1 MSSVAFVDTGQ
12 PAAGPE
18 VAVNLSNMHST
29 LEAIG
34 ERARSGE
41 GFTLFTI
48 NLDHVVKLNENDA
61 FREAYGRANFVTA
74 DGWPVVWL
82 IDQEGSGLE
91 RTTGADLLEPMC
103 RQASEMGYSVYFVG
117 PGPESQRKGL
127 GILTTRYPGLKVAG
141 AEAPQLP
148 STLDDAL
155 VDAMAGRI
163 TASGARICVLSLGAP
178 KQELLADALHQRCP
192 NVGFLCIGAALD
204 FISGHASRAPDWV
217 KRAKLEWCWRLVHD
231 PMRLTL
237 RYANCAFALVKLALP
252 GIFRRGPRLKLADP
266 K

>member
-1 MSSVAFVDTGQ
+1 MSVVAFDGAARSV
-12 PAAGPE
+12 AGPE
-18 VAVNLSNMHST
+18 VAVNLSNMHRT
-29 LEAIG
+29 LAAIG
-34 ERARSGE
+34 ERAQSGE
-41 GFTLFTI
+41 GFTLFTV

-82 IDQEGSGLE
+82 IDQAGSGLE

-103 RQASEMGYSVYFVG
+103 RQASELGYSIYFVG
-117 PGPESQRKGL
+117 PSPESQRKGL
-127 GILTTRYPGLKVAG
+127 EILSARYPGLKIAG

-148 STLDDAL
+148 ATLDDAL
-155 VDAMAGRI
+155 VDAMAARVE
-163 TASGARICVLSLGAP
+163 ASGARICVLSLGAP
-178 KQELLADALHQRCP
+178 KQELLADALHRRSP
-192 NVGFLCIGAALD
+192 NIGFLCIGAALD

-217 KRAKLEWCWRLVHD
+217 KRAKLEWFWRLIHD
-231 PMRLTL
+231 PMRLTG

-252 GIFRRGPRLKLADP
+252 GIFRKSARLKLADP